1 MSVIAFGYPSTL
13 MLISNVA
20 LTENELQSEHLGR
33 AKQRVSEGDLL
44 ARTVVCILLLMRNFN
59 QLKGA

>member
-20 LTENELQSEHLGR
+20 LTERELQSEAAR
-33 AKQRVSEGDLL
+33 DKQGESEGDLL

-59 QLKGA
+59 QLN

>member
-20 LTENELQSEHLGR
+20 LTEKELQREQER
-33 AKQRVSEGDLL
+33 EKQRASEGDLL

-59 QLKGA
+59 QLK